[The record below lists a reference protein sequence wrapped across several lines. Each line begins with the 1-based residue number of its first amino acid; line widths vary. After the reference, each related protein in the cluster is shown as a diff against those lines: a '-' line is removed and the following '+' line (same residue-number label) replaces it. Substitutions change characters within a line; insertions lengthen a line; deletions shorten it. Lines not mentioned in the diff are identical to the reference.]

1 MKFIFYNIQFKQLGF
16 KHVSGQLGGRPLSK
30 GWPQAEPFWARW
42 ATLWLFIVL
51 MPMPALPAAINKCS
65 DIFAVTRQPISAR
78 EIISIWHRALDPNF
92 NHEQLTTRDREI
104 LGELGFSQ
112 DALSRAGSGLSKRIL
127 HKAQHSRL
135 VDQNELSSESEAYAR
150 RSLPQVAV
158 SLKSVN
164 LTDSSHRSGRS
175 DRMDLIRGFGFLL
188 LPRWDK
194 AFDGG
199 EYLTNSVRQR
209 GQTATGYPKFDPSSA
224 HHRFSV
230 AFRKLSKGLDHEV
243 RPVAHTLT
251 GSDANNLF
259 LDIARWVATIRN
271 GKPTEGKIF
280 VFSDSYG
287 AARGSL
293 REFRFFDRDQ
303 TKNDLSIPSPVTHIP
318 PHRQDPKA
326 PLTQAEIKSLITIEE
341 RFRSRNDIGGILV
354 EPVLTAKGVY
364 FYTHSFLREL
374 RILADRLEIPLL
386 ADEVFNAGGRTG
398 KAFSYLHYQGFVPDF
413 VTYGKGIGAAGL
425 AEVVHQNRENKF
437 NVSHLEKIIAEK
449 RGQFGLFVDLPLI
462 GSSEYPYKM
471 FDTTVVNTAEQMLKA
486 STIIDRIVDDKL
498 IDRAREIGEYFELR
512 NRWFKLKMFRSNI
525 GYYNESNRFLGLLIG
540 LTSEN
545 RYAPVLTITKS
556 DIDFLYRQRT
566 NEYLSEQIGRCI
578 EYLRRYRGDE
588 KETLQRLEK
597 AQEMLIQF
605 TRVSNETFFEKA
617 PSIVDLIADQL
628 PNYGGPPR
636 LTYQTSNDR

>member
-318 PHRQDPKA
+318 PHR
-326 PLTQAEIKSLITIEE
+326 
-341 RFRSRNDIGGILV
+341 
-354 EPVLTAKGVY
+354 
-364 FYTHSFLREL
+364 
-374 RILADRLEIPLL
+374 LADRLEIPLL